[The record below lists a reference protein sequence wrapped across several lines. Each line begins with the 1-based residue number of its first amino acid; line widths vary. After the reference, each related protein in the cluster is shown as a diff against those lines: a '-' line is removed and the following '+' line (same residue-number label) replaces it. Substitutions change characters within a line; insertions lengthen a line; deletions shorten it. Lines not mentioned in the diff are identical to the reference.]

1 MLRFFRQIRQR
12 LITDNKFS
20 KYLLYAVGEILL
32 VVIGIL
38 IAFQVDNWNEQRKIR
53 LEGISLLEDLKSD
66 LEFSRTELEYTIN
79 TNQQYLDGYR
89 RIHYYL
95 ENDLAY
101 NTELDSAFG
110 NLDVWSIP
118 LFSTTTYETLK
129 TKGIDIIAN
138 DSLKQQI
145 IEVHNF
151 NIQSLLDDTGLW
163 EWSFSQNTTQRIM
176 VGNVR
181 RSIDSDIARPN
192 DFERLRT
199 NEEFMNF
206 LSILINIREDH
217 IDYAKM
223 THSAIKDL
231 IDHIEEEL
239 QTNKLE

>member
-1 MLRFFRQIRQR
+1 VLRFFRLIRQR

-20 KYLLYAVGEILL
+20 KYLLYAVGEIFL
-32 VVIGIL
+32 VVVGIL

-66 LEFSRTELEYTIN
+66 LEFSLTELEYTIN

-89 RIHYYL
+89 CIHYYL
-95 ENDLAY
+95 ENDRAY
-101 NTELDSAFG
+101 NAELDTAFG
-110 NLDVWSIP
+110 NLDVWRIP

-151 NIQSLLDDTGLW
+151 NIQSLLDDIGLW

-176 VGNVR
+176 VGNIR

-217 IDYAKM
+217 IDYSKM
-223 THSAIKDL
+223 TYSAMKDL